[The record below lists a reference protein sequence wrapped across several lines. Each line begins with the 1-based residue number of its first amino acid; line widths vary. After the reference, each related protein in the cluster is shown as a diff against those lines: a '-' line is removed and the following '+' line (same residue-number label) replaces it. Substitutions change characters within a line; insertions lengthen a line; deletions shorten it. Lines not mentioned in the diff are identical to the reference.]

1 MSAVEEKT
9 AAPAAEQQKTDDKP
23 AATPAVEEAKATESD
38 STPKPEAASEQA
50 TPEQANGDAA
60 AEATA
65 TTTTDEKKAEADG
78 EKKEDDKSNRPRL
91 IGAARNRFRWFV
103 KNGYGRD
110 EAAELAKDPEK
121 IKEIR
126 EQREVNGN
134 GKRPAN
140 GSGNGPASKQ
150 AKIATGP
157 IRMVVATETHPGT
170 KLTSEQVNQIK
181 NQILK
186 QVVLQKDSVDVKPHF
201 QDCSFVDGYLLVQC
215 SDTATVTW
223 LQDVVPKLELEATVK
238 VKVSSEKALQRADI
252 YVGVFADSLQD
263 SDKDIL
269 SFVESQNEGIAASS
283 WTILGRKENK
293 PKKEVEL
300 ILTMDVASGKQVF
313 KQKCE
318 LNYKFSKVKLNKKK
332 RIAGPPPTRNNN
344 ANGNNAGNNN
354 NNRGNNFNKAGGAG
368 QGARRIYNAAT
379 SFVPIWDNN
388 LPNFSQQRFNNPQRF
403 NNSNRNV
410 GGGGGNNGGF
420 NGNRGQ
426 GGPRNNPN
434 FQGNNQQQRPNNTNA
449 FGLGGG
455 NGNGPRGQ
463 QRGGNNRT
471 PRNLIDQLMQTVN
484 STSNGNMG
492 QRNFRGPGN
501 GNGNPSFNGGNAG
514 GGGGGRP
521 NNRNNRNNQSR
532 APRPGFF

>member
-1 MSAVEEKT
+1 MSAVVEKT
-9 AAPAAEQQKTDDKP
+9 AAPAEQQKTDDKP
-23 AATPAVEEAKATESD
+23 AATPAAVEEAKATESE
-38 STPKPEAASEQA
+38 TPKPEAASEPA
-50 TPEQANGDAA
+50 KPEANGDAA
-60 AEATA
+60 AATT
-65 TTTTDEKKAEADG
+65 TTTTDETKAADG

-126 EQREVNGN
+126 EQRELNGN

-140 GSGNGPASKQ
+140 GAGNGPAAKQ
-150 AKIATGP
+150 AKVATGP
-157 IRMVVATETHPGT
+157 IRMVVSTENHPGT

-186 QVVLQKDSVDVKPHF
+186 QVVLQKDTVDIKPHF
-201 QDCSFVDGYLLVQC
+201 EDCSFVDGYLLVQC
-215 SDTATVTW
+215 SDGPTVKW
-223 LQDVVPKLELEATVK
+223 LQEVVPKLELEASVN
-238 VKVSSEKALQRADI
+238 VKVSSEKFLQRADI

-283 WTILGRKENK
+283 WTVLGRKENK

-300 ILTMDVASGKQVF
+300 ILTMDIASGKSL
-313 KQKCE
+313 QKLKLE
-318 LNYKFSKVKLNKKK
+318 LNYKFSKVTLSKKK
-332 RIAGPPPTRNNN
+332 RIAGPPPSRNNN
-344 ANGNNAGNNN
+344 ANNNS
-354 NNRGNNFNKAGGAG
+354 NNRGNNFNKANGGGGGQGG

-388 LPNFSQQRFNNPQRF
+388 LPNFNGGQQRFNSN
-403 NNSNRNV
+403 NRNA
-410 GGGGGNNGGF
+410 GGGGMGMGGF

-426 GGPRNNPN
+426 GPRNDSN
-434 FQGNNQQQRPNNTNA
+434 FRNQQRSNNGNA
-449 FGLGGG
+449 FGLGG
-455 NGNGPRGQ
+455 GNGPRGQ
-463 QRGGNNRT
+463 QRGGNNRP

-484 STSNGNMG
+484 STNNMGNMG
-492 QRNFRGPGN
+492 PQRNFRGPNNN
-501 GNGNPSFNGGNAG
+501 GNAPFNGGNA
-514 GGGGGRP
+514 GGGRP

>member
-9 AAPAAEQQKTDDKP
+9 AAPAEQQKTDDKP

-50 TPEQANGDAA
+50 TPEANGDAA
-60 AEATA
+60 AATA

-126 EQREVNGN
+126 EQREINGN

-170 KLTSEQVNQIK
+170 KLTAEQVNQIK

-300 ILTMDVASGKQVF
+300 ILTMDAASGKQVF
-313 KQKCE
+313 KQKFE

-332 RIAGPPPTRNNN
+332 RIAGPPPTRNN
-344 ANGNNAGNNN
+344 ANNANN

-403 NNSNRNV
+403 NSNRNV
-410 GGGGGNNGGF
+410 GGGNGGF

-434 FQGNNQQQRPNNTNA
+434 FQGNNQQRPNNTNA

-455 NGNGPRGQ
+455 NGPRGQ
-463 QRGGNNRT
+463 QRGGGNNRT
-471 PRNLIDQLMQTVN
+471 PRNLIDQLMQTVT

-514 GGGGGRP
+514 GGGGRP